1 MKFKVS
7 FPLTKMMS
15 PISYIVSDAS
25 RSESKEEAALWH
37 YNNSRSH
44 DGLRPL
50 DELPYGTTFTPIE
63 E

>member
-7 FPLTKMMS
+7 FPNTKMMS
-15 PISYIVSDAS
+15 PVSYIVSDDS

-50 DELPYGTTFTPIE
+50 DELPLGTTFTPIE